1 MKLNEQ
7 ESFFSNKINRVIFIT
22 IIMNVFLVLMKLG
35 AGHFSGSKAL
45 IADGLHSASDIV
57 TSIGVIIGIGIAK
70 KPRDEQHQYGHE
82 KVETI
87 AAFLLSIALI
97 YTGIKIGLGSALS
110 IIHKD
115 MVIPGKFALYA
126 ALLSIVIKELQYQI
140 TFKVGK
146 EANSSALM
154 ADAWHHRSDALS
166 SIAAFIGVLGGR
178 LGFTILDPLAG
189 VVVSAI
195 VMKVGIEIFIDCFQ
209 QLIDVSIQL
218 KELESVKHSILR
230 KSKVQCIND
239 IRTRKHG
246 SKVFVDI
253 RVCVDATMDI
263 YNGHCVAEEVEN
275 IIRSEVN
282 NVKDV
287 IVHLDP
293 FPEESQQKE
302 VI

>member
-1 MKLNEQ
+1 M
-7 ESFFSNKINRVIFIT
+7 NKVNHIIFIT

-35 AGHFSGSKAL
+35 AGYFSGSKAL

-57 TSIGVIIGIGIAK
+57 TSIGVIIGIAIAK
-70 KPRDEQHQYGHE
+70 KPRDDHHQYGHE

-87 AAFLLSIALI
+87 AAFLLAIALI
-97 YTGIKIGLGSALS
+97 YTGVKIGLGSAMS
-110 IIHKD
+110 ILHED
-115 MVIPGKFALYA
+115 MTVPGKFAIYA
-126 ALLSIVIKELQYQI
+126 ALISIFVKELQYQI
-140 TFKVGK
+140 TFKIGK
-146 EANSSALM
+146 KVNSSALM

-166 SIAAFIGVLGGR
+166 SIAAFIGVMGGR
-178 LGFTILDPLAG
+178 LGFPILDPLAG
-189 VVVSAI
+189 VIVSI
-195 VMKVGIEIFIDCFQ
+195 VVMKVGGEIFIDCFQ

-218 KELESVKHSILR
+218 KELESVKQSILKESR
-230 KSKVQCIND
+230 VQCIND

-263 YNGHCVAEEVEN
+263 YDGHCVAEEVEH
-275 IIRSEVN
+275 IIKTEVN

-293 FPEESQQKE
+293 FPDYDEEKE
-302 VI
+302 VF